1 MLKNMFTIA
10 WRNAIRHKQF
20 SLLNILGLSIGI
32 TASITIA
39 LYIVNQYSYDNFHTK
54 KDRVYR
60 INQPMIWG
68 DWNEQ
73 FASTG
78 PNLAVALRSDIPE
91 FEAITRLHTPG
102 ELVVSY
108 EPTNG
113 TPVSFNES
121 KLFVAEQNFFQLFT
135 FPAIAGDLN
144 TALELPGSL
153 VITKE
158 TATKYFGDNNPIGQ
172 TLTLN
177 SSGQDTP
184 FKVTAVIEDIPTNSH
199 LQFDMLAS
207 MSSYQHI
214 KNREHQWIWT
224 TFVTYGLLSPSA
236 NANAVEAKLQAI
248 PPKWAEQE
256 IQNVFGQSYAEY
268 MKGKKWTLTMQPLT
282 EAYIHT
288 PNSGNRLGPSGNIV
302 YTHIFTA
309 VGILILLLCSI
320 NFMNLS
326 TAKSANRAKEVG
338 IRKVLGSHK
347 KSLVRQFIFESV
359 LYVFVSTV
367 IALVVTEIS
376 LGAFNQIANTELSL
390 YSYLTDPT
398 FAAILV
404 GFVLLLGVAAGSY
417 PAFYLSSFSPISVL
431 KGKLS
436 SGFKASAVRN
446 GLVIFQFTISVALII
461 CTFFVQK
468 QLNYASGMNLG
479 FDKDNILHVQ
489 NIEMLTD
496 AQQETLQTQL
506 AQEAVFSNVGLSDLV
521 PPEVWN
527 EDKYK
532 AYGPDTEVVTLNR
545 IRCNE
550 EYVQLLDLKFAAG
563 RNFEK
568 ARGNEKHKV
577 ILNAS
582 AVKMLGWEYPIN
594 PNNSPVGQH
603 ITFPNSHQ
611 ALFEVIGVVEDFN
624 FNSVKYEISPLLI
637 IHQDNDY
644 MWESG
649 KDFLSVRLNSN
660 LSTSTKDI
668 ESSLET
674 IEETLAGINPSIP
687 FEYSFMNQEFEAN
700 FRTEQRMGQILNIFT
715 AMALIIACLGLFGLA
730 AFAAEQRKKELGV
743 RKVLGASLQQL
754 VYSFTKEFSVLI
766 FVAILIASPLAY
778 FLVNGWLASFAYKTP
793 IEVWVFVAV
802 GIASITIAWLTIGIH
817 SINAARQNPAEV
829 LRDE

>member
-32 TASITIA
+32 TATITIA
-39 LYIVNQYSYDNFHTK
+39 LYVINQYSYDNFHAK
-54 KDRVYR
+54 GDRIYR

-91 FEAITRLHTPG
+91 FEEVTRLHTPG
-102 ELVVSY
+102 EVVVNY
-108 EPTNG
+108 KPING
-113 TPVSFNES
+113 TPLSFNER

-135 FPAIAGDLN
+135 FKAIAGDLN
-144 TALELPGSL
+144 TALEQPGSL
-153 VITKE
+153 LITQE
-158 TATKYFGDNNPIGQ
+158 TATKYFGENNAVGK
-172 TLTLN
+172 TLTVN
-177 SSGQDTP
+177 SNGESTP
-184 FKVTAVIEDIPTNSH
+184 FKVTAVIENIPINSH
-199 LQFDMLAS
+199 IQFDMLAS

-224 TFVTYGLLSPSA
+224 TFVTYGLLSPGA
-236 NANAVEAKLQAI
+236 NAAAVEAKLQAL

-256 IQNVFGQSYAEY
+256 IQNVFGQSFNEY
-268 MKGKKWTLTMQPLT
+268 IKDKKWTLTMQPLS
-282 EAYIHT
+282 EAYIQT
-288 PNSGNRLGPSGNIV
+288 PSSGNRVGPSGNIV

-309 VGILILLLCSI
+309 VGVLILLLCSI

-347 KSLVRQFIFESV
+347 RSLIRQFIFETV
-359 LYVFVSTV
+359 MYVFVSTV
-367 IALVVTEIS
+367 IALVVTEVS
-376 LGAFNQIANTELSL
+376 LNSFNQIANTQLSL
-390 YSYLTDPT
+390 YSYLVQPY
-398 FAAILV
+398 FLAILC
-404 GFVLLLGVAAGSY
+404 GFVLILGVAAGSY

-436 SGFKASAVRN
+436 SGFKASMVRN
-446 GLVIFQFTISVALII
+446 GLVIFQFTLSIALII

-468 QLNYASGMNLG
+468 QLSYASGLNLG
-479 FDKDNILHVQ
+479 FDKDNILHVR
-489 NIEMLTD
+489 NIEMLND
-496 AQQETLQTQL
+496 AQKETLQTQL
-506 AQEAVFSNVGLSDLV
+506 SQQPAFTNVGISDLV

-550 EYVQLLDLKFAAG
+550 AYLALLDLNFVAG

-568 ARGNEKHKV
+568 SRGNEKHKV
-577 ILNAS
+577 ILNEA
-582 AVKMLGWEYPIN
+582 AVKMLGWES
-594 PNNSPVGQH
+594 NNSPIGQH
-603 ITFPNSHQ
+603 ITFPNSHE
-611 ALFEVIGVVEDFN
+611 ALFEVIGVVKDFN
-624 FNSVKYEISPLLI
+624 FNSVKYEITPLLI
-637 IHQDNDY
+637 IHEDNDY

-649 KDFLSVRLNSN
+649 QNYLSVRMNQN
-660 LSTSTKDI
+660 LTATSDDI
-668 ESSLET
+668 EAHLEL
-674 IEETLAGINPSIP
+674 IEETLSGIDPSIP

-754 VYSFTKEFSVLI
+754 VYSFTKEFSLLI
-766 FVAILIASPLAY
+766 IVSILIASPIAY

-793 IEVWVFVAV
+793 VEVWVFITV
-802 GIASITIAWLTIGIH
+802 GATSIAIAWLTIGIH
-817 SINAARQNPAEV
+817 SINAAKQNPAEV